1 MGLLSSQGELGLLSS
16 HGELG
21 LLSGMVNG
29 STLWHGARA
38 SHCSD
43 FSCCAAQVLECAGFT
58 SCGSMAYQ
66 DFSARGIFLDQ
77 GSN

>member
-29 STLWHGARA
+29 STL
-38 SHCSD
+38 
-43 FSCCAAQVLECAGFT
+43 
-58 SCGSMAYQ
+58 
-66 DFSARGIFLDQ
+66 
-77 GSN
+77 